1 MAAMSLSPRSDSAM
15 GAAQDLATPPAAA
28 LRRGLRSVLRHDP
41 LSAPSC
47 KISAAG
53 VADQRVLLTFPR
65 AALLA
70 PDDPAPLVALV
81 GGHLPAAMAD
91 QWQSAEVIHL
101 GLDGDEAGG
110 AIRKLY
116 LEFAPD
122 AAPEPNLAYLALKCG
137 GGRQAMHRYERVSD
151 AAALLAALDLPP
163 ALAEPA
169 AWLAR
174 LSGDLLRVT
183 EPGSARLS
191 LDIGLADLD
200 ATQDVLPMV
209 ARMVAAVNPQAPAPL
224 ALPSHVAMGRD
235 RLGSV
240 FVTLY
245 GWPEDS

>member
-1 MAAMSLSPRSDSAM
+1 M
-15 GAAQDLATPPAAA
+15 
-28 LRRGLRSVLRHDP
+28 
-41 LSAPSC
+41 
-47 KISAAG
+47 
-53 VADQRVLLTFPR
+53 LLTFPR
-65 AALLA
+65 AALLS
-70 PDDPAPLVALV
+70 PHDPAPLVALV
-81 GGHLPAAMAD
+81 EGTLPGMMAD
-91 QWQSAEVIHL
+91 YWTRADVLHL

-151 AAALLAALDLPP
+151 PRAVLTALDLSP

-174 LSGDLLRVT
+174 LSGDLLRVA

-200 ATQDVLPMV
+200 ATQDVLPLV
-209 ARMVAAVNPQAPAPL
+209 ARMVAAVNPRAPAPL

-245 GWPEDS
+245 GWPKDT